1 MNDYAHIKED
11 EKYCSRLASIVLT
24 YEIVHY
30 LEFNW
35 SLV

>member
-1 MNDYAHIKED
+1 MNDLPNIKED
-11 EKYCSRLASIVLT
+11 EKYYSRLTSIALT